1 MTGRSL
7 VTPALH
13 SLVRSQIWQ
22 VRGATWQAS
31 LQRAE
36 EIVKWLVSG
45 VQANPLSLR
54 LRQAQTQ
61 GM

>member
-7 VTPALH
+7 AKPALH

-22 VRGATWQAS
+22 VRGATWQAI

-45 VQANPLSLR
+45 VQANPLSQR
-54 LRQAQTQ
+54 LRQV
-61 GM
+61 